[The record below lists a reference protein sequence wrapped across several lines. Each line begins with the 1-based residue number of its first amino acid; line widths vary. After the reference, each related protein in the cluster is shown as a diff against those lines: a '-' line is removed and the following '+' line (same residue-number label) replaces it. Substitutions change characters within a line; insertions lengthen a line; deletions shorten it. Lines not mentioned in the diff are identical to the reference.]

1 MIHGCVDGYSRRIIY
16 ISCCDNNRADT
27 VLKLFTT
34 AVNRLGLPSRVRA
47 DRGGE
52 NVGVATFMLQHPLRG
67 PGRGSFITGRSVHN
81 QRIERLW
88 RDVFSNCTVLFY
100 NLFYF
105 MENNNF
111 LQVDNE
117 VHIFCLHYIF
127 QWRIDNA
134 LQKFMDAWNNHPL
147 STERN
152 LSPNQLWVS
161 GLAAGSCTL
170 ERNDILEVQSCML
183 ICGYIYTHYY
193 ITVTYLQVNSQS
205 YGIDWDGPLP
215 QEEDDADQLDVPDC
229 NCPLSEEQYR
239 MLQDTVPCFADSQ
252 NYGIDLYIATVSLVV
267 NMISS

>member
-1 MIHGCVDGYSRRIIY
+1 MIHGCVDGYSRCIIY

-34 AVNRLGLPSRVRA
+34 AINRLGLPSRVCA

-105 MENNNF
+105 MENTNF

-117 VHIFCLHYIF
+117 AYSVYTTYFNGELTMHCKSLWMSGITTPCQLKEISLP
-127 QWRIDNA
+127 ISCGLVDL
-134 LQKFMDAWNNHPL
+134 LQ
-147 STERN
+147 
-152 LSPNQLWVS
+152 
-161 GLAAGSCTL
+161 AAAHLKG
-170 ERNDILEVQSCML
+170 M
-183 ICGYIYTHYY
+183 IY
-193 ITVTYLQVNSQS
+193 
-205 YGIDWDGPLP
+205 
-215 QEEDDADQLDVPDC
+215 
-229 NCPLSEEQYR
+229 
-239 MLQDTVPCFADSQ
+239 
-252 NYGIDLYIATVSLVV
+252 
-267 NMISS
+267 